1 MTEINEE
8 VEDIYETYSEHL
20 DITKDEVRSDIQEL
34 VNEYSVPI
42 DEASRAVASSLR
54 DEADIE
60 YDDVVS
66 SNDEILVNEIDEEG
80 AWVDVRVKL
89 VELWE
94 PRSDS
99 VSQVG
104 LVGDESGRNK
114 FIAFKTSELEELE
127 EGESYL
133 LSNVVTDEYQGD
145 YSIKLNRTT
154 EITKLDSEVVVG
166 DESTTISGALV
177 DLQSGSG
184 LIKRFSE
191 EGCNR
196 SLKNGMCPVHGDV
209 DGVND
214 IRIMAAFDT
223 GKEVH
228 TVVFNRELT
237 ESVTGYTLDEVVSK
251 AMDTLDR
258 DVALD
263 MFRKEVVGR
272 YYRVTGSEIGDLF
285 NANSYEVG
293 REGEDADEILI
304 KARAL

>member
-20 DITKDEVRSDIQEL
+20 DITKDDVRSKIQEL
-34 VNEYSVPI
+34 IDEFSVPL
-42 DEASRAVASSLR
+42 DEASRAVASSYR
-54 DEADIE
+54 DEADLE

-66 SNDEILVNEIDEEG
+66 SNDEILVNEIEEEG
-80 AWVDVRVKL
+80 QWVDVKVKL

-114 FIAFKTSELEELE
+114 FIAFATSELEELV
-127 EGESYL
+127 EGESYH

-154 EITKLDSEVVVG
+154 DIKKLDSDVVVG

-184 LIKRFSE
+184 LIKRCSE

-196 SLKNGMCPVHGDV
+196 SLKNGICPVHGDV
-209 DGVND
+209 EGVND

-223 GKEVH
+223 GTEVH
-228 TVVFNRELT
+228 TVIFNRELT
-237 ESVTGYTLDEVVSK
+237 ESLTGYTLDEVVSR
-251 AMDTLDR
+251 AQDALDR
-258 DVALD
+258 EVALQ

-272 YYRVTGSEIGDLF
+272 YYNITGSEIGDLF
-285 NANSYEVG
+285 NADSYEVG
-293 REGEDADEILI
+293 RDGESGDEILI
-304 KARAL
+304 QARAL